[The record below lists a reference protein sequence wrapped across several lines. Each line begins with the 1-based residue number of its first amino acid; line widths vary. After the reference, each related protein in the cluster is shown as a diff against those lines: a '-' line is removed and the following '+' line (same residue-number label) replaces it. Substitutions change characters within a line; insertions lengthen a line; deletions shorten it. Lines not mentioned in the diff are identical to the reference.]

1 MSHPQ
6 ALQIPFTEFMLST
19 STIVDSSQILQ
30 LEHEK
35 SQFSCKSQKKI
46 VPLQPKLIRNRNNYC
61 MNIVD
66 TLLNQLR

>member
-6 ALQIPFTEFMLST
+6 ALLIPFPEFMLPT
-19 STIVDSSQILQ
+19 PTIVDSSQILQ

-46 VPLQPKLIRNRNNYC
+46 VPLQRKQ
-61 MNIVD
+61 NI
-66 TLLNQLR
+66 LQ